1 MKKIKFYLLTFIIVF
16 NGCKKSGDDEDPN
29 IIRIETDLEI
39 SDFIWKGL
47 NQYYYWQ
54 ESVVNLSD
62 SKKENESDY
71 AYYLSQNTNPETFF
85 NSLLHPDDNFSWIVD
100 DYIELENMLQG
111 IDNSDGMEFGLYVE
125 CNDQNIF
132 GFVRYVQ
139 KGSDAES
146 KGVKRGM
153 VFSDI
158 NGTRLNRDNYRD
170 LLYNQTSNSYTVKFS
185 QISYNQNNQCANI
198 IPGQEDITLVKSR
211 IVKNPIHISKII
223 EIQGQKVG
231 YLMYNQFV
239 GVVESEGKD
248 YNSELNNVFSN
259 FLSNGINDLVVDL
272 RYNPG
277 GRISTS
283 INLASMITGK
293 FNNQVFAKE
302 RWNSKLMNYWDENS
316 PESLLNRF
324 TNKLSNNESIFSLNL
339 DRVFVLTSAR
349 TASASELLINGL
361 DPYID
366 VIHIGDFTVGKN
378 QGSITVYDYIN
389 DSRDKNP
396 NHMYAMQPIVLKIAN
411 SDGYA
416 DYTDGLE
423 PSTEVEEDIQ
433 NLGILGDPT
442 EPLLATTLNLIS
454 GTGKFKIP
462 KAKLTKKFLVK
473 DPEMLKKQKMFVEK
487 KLLFYNR

>member
-1 MKKIKFYLLTFIIVF
+1 MKKFKYYLLALILVF
-16 NGCKKSGDDEDPN
+16 SSCKKSDDEDPN

-39 SDFIWKGL
+39 IDFIWKGL

-62 SKKENESDY
+62 SKKESESDY
-71 AYYLSQNTNPETFF
+71 AYFLSQNPDPENFF

-100 DYIELENMLQG
+100 DYVELENMLQG
-111 IDNSDGMEFGLYVE
+111 IDISDGMEFGLYVE

-132 GFVRYVQ
+132 GFVRYIQ
-139 KGSDAES
+139 KDSDAES

-153 VFSDI
+153 VFSNI
-158 NGTRLNRDNYRD
+158 NGTRLTRDNYRD
-170 LLYNQTSNSYTVKFS
+170 LLFNNSSSSYTIRFS
-185 QISYNQNNQCANI
+185 EISYNQNNQCANI
-198 IPGQEDITLVKSR
+198 IPGQEDLTLIKSR

-223 EIQGQKVG
+223 ENGGQKIG
-231 YLMYNQFV
+231 YLMYNQFL

-248 YNSELNNVFSN
+248 YNSELNDAFAN
-259 FLSNGINDLVVDL
+259 FLSNGINDLVIDL

-283 INLASMITGK
+283 INLASMITGQ

-324 TNKLSNNESIFSLNL
+324 TNKLGNNQSIFSLNL

-396 NHMYAMQPIVLKIAN
+396 NHMYAMQPIVLKIGNVA
-411 SDGYA
+411 GYT
-416 DYTDGLE
+416 DFPDGLE
-423 PSTEVEEDIQ
+423 PDIFIKESLL
-433 NLGILGDPT
+433 NPGILGDIE
-442 EPLLATTLNLIS
+442 EPLLKIAIDQIS
-454 GTGKFKIP
+454 GDAISIENNYLFKEISNP
-462 KAKLTKKFLVK
+462 K
-473 DPEMLKKQKMFVEK
+473 DELKEK
-487 KLLFYNR
+487 IIIDDIIIK

>member
-1 MKKIKFYLLTFIIVF
+1 MKKFKFCLLALILVF
-16 NGCKKSGDDEDPN
+16 SSCKKSDDEDPN

-39 SDFIWKGL
+39 IDFIWKGL

-62 SKKENESDY
+62 SKKESESEY
-71 AYYLSQNTNPETFF
+71 AYFLSQNPDPENFF

-100 DYIELENMLQG
+100 DYVELENMLQG
-111 IDNSDGMEFGLYVE
+111 IDISDGMEFGLYVE

-139 KGSDAES
+139 KDSDAES

-153 VFSDI
+153 VFSNI
-158 NGTRLNRDNYRD
+158 NGTRLTRDNYRD
-170 LLYNQTSNSYTVKFS
+170 LLFNNSSSSYTIRFS
-185 QISYNQNNQCANI
+185 EISYNQNNQCANI
-198 IPGQEDITLVKSR
+198 IPGQEDLTLIKSR

-223 EIQGQKVG
+223 ENGGQKIG
-231 YLMYNQFV
+231 YLMYNQFL

-248 YNSELNNVFSN
+248 YNSELNDAFAN
-259 FLSNGINDLVVDL
+259 FLSSGINDLVIDL

-283 INLASMITGK
+283 INLASMITGQ

-324 TNKLSNNESIFSLNL
+324 TNKLGNNQSIFSLNL

-396 NHMYAMQPIVLKIAN
+396 NHMYAMQPIVLKIGNVA
-411 SDGYA
+411 GYT
-416 DYTDGLE
+416 DFPDGLE
-423 PSTEVEEDIQ
+423 PDIFIKESLL
-433 NLGILGDPT
+433 NPGILGDIE
-442 EPLLATTLNLIS
+442 EPLLKIAINQILGDAIS
-454 GTGKFKIP
+454 IENNYLFKEISTP
-462 KAKLTKKFLVK
+462 K
-473 DPEMLKKQKMFVEK
+473 DELKEK
-487 KLLFYNR
+487 IIIDDIIIK

>member
-1 MKKIKFYLLTFIIVF
+1 MKKIKLCLLALILVF
-16 NGCKKSGDDEDPN
+16 SSCKKSDDEDPN
-29 IIRIETDLEI
+29 ITRIETDLEI
-39 SDFIWKGL
+39 IDFIWKGL

-62 SKKENESDY
+62 SRKESESDY
-71 AYYLSQNTNPETFF
+71 AYFLSQNPNPENFF

-100 DYIELENMLQG
+100 DYVELENMLQG
-111 IDNSDGMEFGLYVE
+111 IDISDGMEFGLYVE

-139 KGSDAES
+139 KDSDAES

-153 VFSDI
+153 VFSNI
-158 NGTRLNRDNYRD
+158 NGTRLTRDNYRD
-170 LLYNQTSNSYTVKFS
+170 LLYNNNDSSYTIRFS
-185 QISYNQNNQCANI
+185 EISYNQNNQCANI
-198 IPGQEDITLVKSR
+198 IPGQEDLTLIKSR

-223 EIQGQKVG
+223 ENEGQKIG
-231 YLMYNQFV
+231 YLMYNQFL

-248 YNSELNNVFSN
+248 YNSELNDAFSN
-259 FLSNGINDLVVDL
+259 FLSNGINDLVIDL

-283 INLASMITGK
+283 INLASMITGQ

-324 TNKLSNNESIFSLNL
+324 TNKLGNNQSIFSLNL

-396 NHMYAMQPIVLKIAN
+396 NHMYAMQPIVLKIGNVA
-411 SDGYA
+411 G
-416 DYTDGLE
+416 YTDFPNGLE
-423 PSTEVEEDIQ
+423 PDIFIKESLL
-433 NLGILGDPT
+433 NPGILGDIE
-442 EPLLATTLNLIS
+442 EPLLKIAIDQIS
-454 GTGKFKIP
+454 GDAISIENNYLFNEISTPKDEIKEKIILDEIII
-462 KAKLTKKFLVK
+462 K
-473 DPEMLKKQKMFVEK
+473 
-487 KLLFYNR
+487 

>member
-1 MKKIKFYLLTFIIVF
+1 MKKFKFCLLALILVF
-16 NGCKKSGDDEDPN
+16 SSCKKSDDEDPN

-39 SDFIWKGL
+39 IDFIWKGL

-62 SKKENESDY
+62 SKKESESEY
-71 AYYLSQNTNPETFF
+71 AYFLSQNPDPENFF

-100 DYIELENMLQG
+100 DYVELENMLQG
-111 IDNSDGMEFGLYVE
+111 IDISDGMEFGLYVE

-139 KGSDAES
+139 KDSDAES

-153 VFSDI
+153 VFSNI
-158 NGTRLNRDNYRD
+158 NGTRLTRDNYRD
-170 LLYNQTSNSYTVKFS
+170 LLFNNSSSSYTIRFS
-185 QISYNQNNQCANI
+185 EISYNQNNQCANI
-198 IPGQEDITLVKSR
+198 IPGQEDLTLIKSR

-223 EIQGQKVG
+223 ENGGQKIG
-231 YLMYNQFV
+231 YLMYNQFL

-248 YNSELNNVFSN
+248 YNSELNDAFAN
-259 FLSNGINDLVVDL
+259 FLSNGINDLVIDL

-283 INLASMITGK
+283 INLASMITGQ

-324 TNKLSNNESIFSLNL
+324 TNKLGNNQSIFSLNL

-396 NHMYAMQPIVLKIAN
+396 NHMYAMQPIVLKIGNVA
-411 SDGYA
+411 G
-416 DYTDGLE
+416 YTDFPNGLE
-423 PSTEVEEDIQ
+423 PDIFIKESLL
-433 NLGILGDPT
+433 NPGILGDIE
-442 EPLLATTLNLIS
+442 EPLLKIAIDQIS
-454 GTGKFKIP
+454 GDAISIENNYLFNEISTPEDELKEKIIVDDIII
-462 KAKLTKKFLVK
+462 K
-473 DPEMLKKQKMFVEK
+473 
-487 KLLFYNR
+487 

>member
-1 MKKIKFYLLTFIIVF
+1 MKKFKFCLLALIFVF
-16 NGCKKSGDDEDPN
+16 SSCKKSDDEDPN

-39 SDFIWKGL
+39 IDFIWKGL

-62 SKKENESDY
+62 SKKESESDY
-71 AYYLSQNTNPETFF
+71 AYFLSQNPDPENFF

-100 DYIELENMLQG
+100 DYVELENMLQG
-111 IDNSDGMEFGLYVE
+111 IDISDGMEFGLYVE

-139 KGSDAES
+139 KDSDAES

-153 VFSDI
+153 VFSNI
-158 NGTRLNRDNYRD
+158 NGTRLTRDNYRD
-170 LLYNQTSNSYTVKFS
+170 LLFNNNDSSYTIRFS
-185 QISYNQNNQCANI
+185 EISYNQNNQCANI
-198 IPGQEDITLVKSR
+198 IPGQEDLTLIKSR

-223 EIQGQKVG
+223 ENEGQKIG
-231 YLMYNQFV
+231 YLMYNQFL

-248 YNSELNNVFSN
+248 YNSELNDAFSN
-259 FLSNGINDLVVDL
+259 FLSNGINDLVIDL

-283 INLASMITGK
+283 INLASMITGQ

-324 TNKLSNNESIFSLNL
+324 TNKLGNNQSIFSLNL

-396 NHMYAMQPIVLKIAN
+396 NHMYAMQPIVLKIGNVA
-411 SDGYA
+411 GYT
-416 DYTDGLE
+416 DFPDGLE
-423 PSTEVEEDIQ
+423 PDIFIKESLL
-433 NLGILGDPT
+433 NPGILGDIE
-442 EPLLATTLNLIS
+442 EPLLKIAIDQIS
-454 GTGKFKIP
+454 GDAISIENNYLFKEISTP
-462 KAKLTKKFLVK
+462 KDEIK
-473 DPEMLKKQKMFVEK
+473 EK
-487 KLLFYNR
+487 IILDEIIIK

>member
-1 MKKIKFYLLTFIIVF
+1 MKEIKFYLLTLIIVF

-71 AYYLSQNTNPETFF
+71 AYYLSQNANPETFF

-125 CNDQNIF
+125 CNNENIF

-139 KGSDAES
+139 IGSDAES
-146 KGVKRGM
+146 KGVRRGM
-153 VFSDI
+153 VFSNI
-158 NGTRLNRDNYRD
+158 NGTRLSRDNYRD
-170 LLYNQTSNSYTVKFS
+170 LLYNQTNNSYTVKFS
-185 QISYNQNNQCANI
+185 EISYNQNNQCANI

-231 YLMYNQFV
+231 YLMYNQFL

-283 INLASMITGK
+283 INLASMITGQ

-396 NHMYAMQPIVLKIAN
+396 NHMYAMQPIVLKIGNVA
-411 SDGYA
+411 GYT
-416 DYTDGLE
+416 DFPDGLE
-423 PSTEVEEDIQ
+423 PDIFIKESLL
-433 NLGILGDPT
+433 NPGVLGNIE
-442 EPLLATTLNLIS
+442 EPLLKIAIDQIS
-454 GTGKFKIP
+454 GDASSIDNNYLFKEILSP
-462 KAKLTKKFLVK
+462 L
-473 DPEMLKKQKMFVEK
+473 DELKERIIIDNKIIE
-487 KLLFYNR
+487 

>member
-1 MKKIKFYLLTFIIVF
+1 MKKFKICLLALILVF
-16 NGCKKSGDDEDPN
+16 SSCKKSDVEDPN

-39 SDFIWKGL
+39 IDFIWKGL

-62 SKKENESDY
+62 SKKESESDY
-71 AYYLSQNTNPETFF
+71 AYFLSQNPNPENFF

-100 DYIELENMLQG
+100 DYVELENMLQG
-111 IDNSDGMEFGLYVE
+111 IDISDGMEFGLYVE

-139 KGSDAES
+139 KDSDAES

-153 VFSDI
+153 VFSNI
-158 NGTRLNRDNYRD
+158 NGIRLSRDNYRD
-170 LLYNQTSNSYTVKFS
+170 LLFNNNDSSYTIRFS
-185 QISYNQNNQCANI
+185 EISYNQNNQCANI
-198 IPGQEDITLVKSR
+198 IPGQEDLTLIKSR

-223 EIQGQKVG
+223 ENEGQKIG
-231 YLMYNQFV
+231 YLMYNQFL

-248 YNSELNNVFSN
+248 YNSELNDAFSN
-259 FLSNGINDLVVDL
+259 FLSNGINDLVIDL

-283 INLASMITGK
+283 INLASMITGQ

-324 TNKLSNNESIFSLNL
+324 TNKLGNNQSIFSLNL

-396 NHMYAMQPIVLKIAN
+396 NHMYAMQPIVLKIGNVA
-411 SDGYA
+411 G
-416 DYTDGLE
+416 YTDFPNGLE
-423 PSTEVEEDIQ
+423 PDIFIKESLL
-433 NLGILGDPT
+433 NPGILGDIE
-442 EPLLATTLNLIS
+442 EPLLKIAIDQIS
-454 GTGKFKIP
+454 GDAISIENNYLFKEISTP
-462 KAKLTKKFLVK
+462 KDEIK
-473 DPEMLKKQKMFVEK
+473 EK
-487 KLLFYNR
+487 IILDEIIIK

>member
-1 MKKIKFYLLTFIIVF
+1 VF
-16 NGCKKSGDDEDPN
+16 SSCKKSDDEDPN

-39 SDFIWKGL
+39 IDFIWKGL

-62 SKKENESDY
+62 SKKESESEY
-71 AYYLSQNTNPETFF
+71 AYFLSQNPDPENFF

-100 DYIELENMLQG
+100 DYVELENMLQG
-111 IDNSDGMEFGLYVE
+111 IDISDGMEFGLYVE

-139 KGSDAES
+139 KDSDAES

-153 VFSDI
+153 VFSNI
-158 NGTRLNRDNYRD
+158 NGTRLTRENYRD
-170 LLYNQTSNSYTVKFS
+170 LLFNNTSSSYTIRFS
-185 QISYNQNNQCANI
+185 EISYNQNNQCANI
-198 IPGQEDITLVKSR
+198 IPGQEDLTLIKSR

-223 EIQGQKVG
+223 ENGGQKIG
-231 YLMYNQFV
+231 YLMYNQFL

-248 YNSELNNVFSN
+248 YNSELNDAFYD
-259 FLSNGINDLVVDL
+259 FLTNGINDLVIDL

-283 INLASMITGK
+283 INLASMITGQ

-324 TNKLSNNESIFSLNL
+324 INKLDNNQSIFSLNL
-339 DRVFVLTSAR
+339 DRVFILTSAR

-396 NHMYAMQPIVLKIAN
+396 NHMYAMQPIVLKIGNVA
-411 SDGYA
+411 GYT
-416 DYTDGLE
+416 DFPDGLE
-423 PSTEVEEDIQ
+423 PDIFIKESLL
-433 NLGILGDPT
+433 NPGILGDIE
-442 EPLLATTLNLIS
+442 EPLLKIAIDQIS
-454 GTGKFKIP
+454 GDAISIENNYLFKEIS
-462 KAKLTKKFLVK
+462 T
-473 DPEMLKKQKMFVEK
+473 PEDELKEK
-487 KLLFYNR
+487 IIVDDIIIK

>member
-1 MKKIKFYLLTFIIVF
+1 MKKIKFCLLALILVF
-16 NGCKKSGDDEDPN
+16 SSCKKSDDEDPN

-39 SDFIWKGL
+39 IDFIWKGL

-62 SKKENESDY
+62 SKKESESEY
-71 AYYLSQNTNPETFF
+71 AYFLSQNPDPENFF

-100 DYIELENMLQG
+100 DYVELENMLQG
-111 IDNSDGMEFGLYVE
+111 IDISDGMEFGLYVE

-139 KGSDAES
+139 KDSDAES

-153 VFSDI
+153 VFSNI
-158 NGTRLNRDNYRD
+158 NGTRLTRDNYRD
-170 LLYNQTSNSYTVKFS
+170 LLFNNNDSSYTIRFS
-185 QISYNQNNQCANI
+185 EISYNQNNQCANI
-198 IPGQEDITLVKSR
+198 IPGQEDLTLIKSR

-223 EIQGQKVG
+223 QNEGQKIG
-231 YLMYNQFV
+231 YLMYNQFL

-248 YNSELNNVFSN
+248 YNSELNDAFSN
-259 FLSNGINDLVVDL
+259 FLSNGINDLVIDL

-283 INLASMITGK
+283 INLASMITGQ

-324 TNKLSNNESIFSLNL
+324 TNKLGNNQSIFSLNL

-396 NHMYAMQPIVLKIAN
+396 NHMYAMQPIVLKIGNVA
-411 SDGYA
+411 GYT
-416 DYTDGLE
+416 DFPDGLE
-423 PSTEVEEDIQ
+423 PDIFIKESLL
-433 NLGILGDPT
+433 NPGILGDIE
-442 EPLLATTLNLIS
+442 EPLLKIAIDQIS
-454 GTGKFKIP
+454 GDAISIENNYLFKEISTP
-462 KAKLTKKFLVK
+462 KDEIK
-473 DPEMLKKQKMFVEK
+473 EK
-487 KLLFYNR
+487 IILDEIIIK

>member
-1 MKKIKFYLLTFIIVF
+1 MKKFKFCLLALILVF
-16 NGCKKSGDDEDPN
+16 NSCKKSDDEDPN

-39 SDFIWKGL
+39 IDFIWKGL

-62 SKKENESDY
+62 SKKESESEY
-71 AYYLSQNTNPETFF
+71 AYFLSQNPDPENFF

-111 IDNSDGMEFGLYVE
+111 IDISDGMEFGLYVE

-139 KGSDAES
+139 KDSDAES

-153 VFSDI
+153 VFSNI
-158 NGTRLNRDNYRD
+158 NGTRLTRDNYRD
-170 LLYNQTSNSYTVKFS
+170 LLFNNSSSSYTIRFS
-185 QISYNQNNQCANI
+185 EISYNQNNQCANI
-198 IPGQEDITLVKSR
+198 IPGQEDLTLIKSR

-223 EIQGQKVG
+223 ENGGQKIG
-231 YLMYNQFV
+231 YLMYNQFL

-248 YNSELNNVFSN
+248 YNSELNDAFAN
-259 FLSNGINDLVVDL
+259 FLSNGINDLVIDL

-283 INLASMITGK
+283 INLASMITGQ

-324 TNKLSNNESIFSLNL
+324 TNKLGNNQSIFSLNL

-396 NHMYAMQPIVLKIAN
+396 NHMYAMQPIVLKIGNVA
-411 SDGYA
+411 GYT
-416 DYTDGLE
+416 DFPDGLE
-423 PSTEVEEDIQ
+423 PDIFIKESLL
-433 NLGILGDPT
+433 NPGILGDIE
-442 EPLLATTLNLIS
+442 EPLLKIAINQIS
-454 GTGKFKIP
+454 GDAISIENNYLFKEISTP
-462 KAKLTKKFLVK
+462 K
-473 DPEMLKKQKMFVEK
+473 DELKEK
-487 KLLFYNR
+487 IIIDNIIIK

>member
-1 MKKIKFYLLTFIIVF
+1 MKKIKLYLLTFIIVF

-111 IDNSDGMEFGLYVE
+111 IDNSDGMEFGLYLE

-283 INLASMITGK
+283 INLASMITGQ

-366 VIHIGDFTVGKN
+366 VNHIGDFTVGKN
-378 QGSITVYDYIN
+378 QGSITVYEYIN

-396 NHMYAMQPIVLKIAN
+396 NQMYAMQPIVLKIGNVA
-411 SDGYA
+411 GYT
-416 DYTDGLE
+416 DFPDGLE
-423 PSTEVEEDIQ
+423 PDIFVKESLL
-433 NLGILGDPT
+433 NPGVLGDIE
-442 EPLLATTLNLIS
+442 EPLLKIAIDQIFGDASSIYNEYL
-454 GTGKFKIP
+454 FKEIP
-462 KAKLTKKFLVK
+462 SPL
-473 DPEMLKKQKMFVEK
+473 DELKERIIIDDKIIE
-487 KLLFYNR
+487 

>member
-1 MKKIKFYLLTFIIVF
+1 MKKFKLCLLALILVF
-16 NGCKKSGDDEDPN
+16 SSCKKSDDEDPN

-39 SDFIWKGL
+39 IDFIWKGL

-62 SKKENESDY
+62 SKKESESDY
-71 AYYLSQNTNPETFF
+71 AYFLSQNPNPENFF

-100 DYIELENMLQG
+100 DYVELENMLQG
-111 IDNSDGMEFGLYVE
+111 IDISDGMEFGLYVE

-139 KGSDAES
+139 KDSDAES

-153 VFSDI
+153 VFSNI
-158 NGTRLNRDNYRD
+158 NGTRLTRDNYRD
-170 LLYNQTSNSYTVKFS
+170 LLFNNNDSSYTIRFS
-185 QISYNQNNQCANI
+185 EISYNQNNQCANI
-198 IPGQEDITLVKSR
+198 IPGQEDLTLIKSR

-223 EIQGQKVG
+223 ENEGQKIG
-231 YLMYNQFV
+231 YLMYNQFL

-248 YNSELNNVFSN
+248 YNSELNDAFSN
-259 FLSNGINDLVVDL
+259 FLSNGINDLVIDL

-283 INLASMITGK
+283 INLASMITGQ

-324 TNKLSNNESIFSLNL
+324 TNKLGNNQSIFSLNL
-339 DRVFVLTSAR
+339 DRVFILTSAR

-396 NHMYAMQPIVLKIAN
+396 NHMYAMQPIVLKIGNVA
-411 SDGYA
+411 GYT
-416 DYTDGLE
+416 DFPDGLE
-423 PSTEVEEDIQ
+423 PDIFIKESLL
-433 NLGILGDPT
+433 NPGILGDIE
-442 EPLLATTLNLIS
+442 EPLLKIAIDQIS
-454 GTGKFKIP
+454 GDAISIENNYLFKEISTP
-462 KAKLTKKFLVK
+462 KDEIK
-473 DPEMLKKQKMFVEK
+473 EK
-487 KLLFYNR
+487 IILDEIIIK

>member
-1 MKKIKFYLLTFIIVF
+1 MKKFKFCLLGLILVF
-16 NGCKKSGDDEDPN
+16 SSCNKSDDEDPN

-39 SDFIWKGL
+39 IDFIWKGL

-62 SKKENESDY
+62 SKKESESDY
-71 AYYLSQNTNPETFF
+71 AYFLSQNPDPENFF

-100 DYIELENMLQG
+100 DYVELENMLQG
-111 IDNSDGMEFGLYVE
+111 IDISDGMEFGLYVE

-132 GFVRYVQ
+132 GFVRYLQ
-139 KGSDAES
+139 KDSDAES

-153 VFSDI
+153 VFSNI
-158 NGTRLNRDNYRD
+158 NGTRLTRDNYRD
-170 LLYNQTSNSYTVKFS
+170 LLFNNSSSSYTIRFS
-185 QISYNQNNQCANI
+185 EISYNQNNQCANI
-198 IPGQEDITLVKSR
+198 IPGQEDLTLIKSR

-223 EIQGQKVG
+223 ENGGQKIG
-231 YLMYNQFV
+231 YMMYNQFL

-248 YNSELNNVFSN
+248 YNSELNDTFAN
-259 FLSNGINDLVVDL
+259 FLSNGINDLVIDL

-283 INLASMITGK
+283 INLASMITGQ

-324 TNKLSNNESIFSLNL
+324 TNKLGNNQSIFSLNL

-396 NHMYAMQPIVLKIAN
+396 NHMYAMQPIVLKIGNVA
-411 SDGYA
+411 GYT
-416 DYTDGLE
+416 DFPDGLE
-423 PSTEVEEDIQ
+423 PDIFIKESLL
-433 NLGILGDPT
+433 NPGILGDIE
-442 EPLLATTLNLIS
+442 EPLLKIAINQIS
-454 GTGKFKIP
+454 GDAMSIENNYLFKEISTP
-462 KAKLTKKFLVK
+462 KDEIK
-473 DPEMLKKQKMFVEK
+473 EK
-487 KLLFYNR
+487 IILDEIIIK

>member
-1 MKKIKFYLLTFIIVF
+1 MKKFKFCLLGLILVF
-16 NGCKKSGDDEDPN
+16 SSCNKSDDEDPN

-39 SDFIWKGL
+39 IDFIWKGL

-54 ESVVNLSD
+54 ESVVDLSD
-62 SKKENESDY
+62 SKKESESDY
-71 AYYLSQNTNPETFF
+71 AYFLSQNPDPENFF

-100 DYIELENMLQG
+100 DYVELENMLQG
-111 IDNSDGMEFGLYVE
+111 IDISDGMEFGLYVE

-139 KGSDAES
+139 KNSDSES

-153 VFSDI
+153 VFSNI
-158 NGTRLNRDNYRD
+158 NGTRLTRDNYRD
-170 LLYNQTSNSYTVKFS
+170 LLFNNTSSSSTIRFS
-185 QISYNQNNQCANI
+185 EISYNQNNQCANI
-198 IPGQEDITLVKSR
+198 IPGQDDLTLIKSR

-223 EIQGQKVG
+223 ENGGQKIG
-231 YLMYNQFV
+231 YMMYNQFL

-248 YNSELNNVFSN
+248 YNSELNDTFAN
-259 FLSNGINDLVVDL
+259 FLSNGINDLVIDL

-283 INLASMITGK
+283 INLASMITGQ

-316 PESLLNRF
+316 PESLLNKF
-324 TNKLSNNESIFSLNL
+324 TNKLDNNQSIFSLNL

-396 NHMYAMQPIVLKIAN
+396 NHMYAMQPIVLKIGNVA
-411 SDGYA
+411 GYT
-416 DYTDGLE
+416 DFPDGLE
-423 PSTEVEEDIQ
+423 PDVFIKESLL
-433 NLGILGDPT
+433 NPGILGDIE
-442 EPLLATTLNLIS
+442 EPLLKIAIDRIS
-454 GTGKFKIP
+454 GDAISIENNYLFKEISTP
-462 KAKLTKKFLVK
+462 KDKLK
-473 DPEMLKKQKMFVEK
+473 EK
-487 KLLFYNR
+487 IIIDDIIIK

>member
-1 MKKIKFYLLTFIIVF
+1 MEKFKFCLLALILVF
-16 NGCKKSGDDEDPN
+16 SSCKKSDDEDPN

-39 SDFIWKGL
+39 IDFIWKGL

-62 SKKENESDY
+62 SKKESESDY
-71 AYYLSQNTNPETFF
+71 AYFLSQNPNPENFF

-100 DYIELENMLQG
+100 DYVELENMLQG
-111 IDNSDGMEFGLYVE
+111 IDISDGMEFGLYVE

-139 KGSDAES
+139 KDSDAES

-153 VFSDI
+153 VFSNI
-158 NGTRLNRDNYRD
+158 NGTRLTRDNYRD
-170 LLYNQTSNSYTVKFS
+170 LLFNNNDSSYTIRFS
-185 QISYNQNNQCANI
+185 EISYNQNNQCANI
-198 IPGQEDITLVKSR
+198 IPGQEDLTLIKSR

-223 EIQGQKVG
+223 ENEGQKIG
-231 YLMYNQFV
+231 YLMYNQFL

-248 YNSELNNVFSN
+248 YNSELNDAFSN
-259 FLSNGINDLVVDL
+259 FLSNGINDLVIDL

-283 INLASMITGK
+283 INLASMITGQ

-324 TNKLSNNESIFSLNL
+324 TNKLSNNQSIFSLNL

-396 NHMYAMQPIVLKIAN
+396 NHMYAMQPIVLKIGNVA
-411 SDGYA
+411 G
-416 DYTDGLE
+416 YTDFPNGLE
-423 PSTEVEEDIQ
+423 PDIFIKESLL
-433 NLGILGDPT
+433 NPGILGDIE
-442 EPLLATTLNLIS
+442 EPLLKIAIDQIS
-454 GTGKFKIP
+454 GDAISIENNYLFKEISTP
-462 KAKLTKKFLVK
+462 KDEIK
-473 DPEMLKKQKMFVEK
+473 EK
-487 KLLFYNR
+487 IILDEIIIK

>member
-1 MKKIKFYLLTFIIVF
+1 MKKFKFCLLALILLFSS
-16 NGCKKSGDDEDPN
+16 CKKSDDEDPN

-39 SDFIWKGL
+39 IDFIWKGL

-62 SKKENESDY
+62 NKKESESDY
-71 AYYLSQNTNPETFF
+71 AYFLSQNPDPENFF

-100 DYIELENMLQG
+100 DYVELENMLQG
-111 IDNSDGMEFGLYVE
+111 IDISDGIEFGLYVE

-139 KGSDAES
+139 KDSDAES

-153 VFSDI
+153 VFSNI
-158 NGTRLNRDNYRD
+158 NGTRLTRDNYRD
-170 LLYNQTSNSYTVKFS
+170 LLFNDTNSSYTIRFS
-185 QISYNQNNQCANI
+185 EISYNQNNQCANI
-198 IPGQEDITLVKSR
+198 IPGQVDLTLIKSR

-223 EIQGQKVG
+223 ENGGQKIG
-231 YLMYNQFV
+231 YLMYNQFL

-248 YNSELNNVFSN
+248 YNSELNDAFSN
-259 FLSNGINDLVVDL
+259 FLSNGISDLVIDL

-283 INLASMITGK
+283 INLASMITGQ

-324 TNKLSNNESIFSLNL
+324 TNKLGNNQSIFSLNL

-396 NHMYAMQPIVLKIAN
+396 NHMYAMQPIVLKIGNVA
-411 SDGYA
+411 GYT
-416 DYTDGLE
+416 DFPDGLE
-423 PSTEVEEDIQ
+423 PDIFIKESLL
-433 NLGILGDPT
+433 NPGILGDIE
-442 EPLLATTLNLIS
+442 EPLLKIALDRIS
-454 GTGKFKIP
+454 GDAISIENNYFFKEISTP
-462 KAKLTKKFLVK
+462 KDKLK
-473 DPEMLKKQKMFVEK
+473 EK
-487 KLLFYNR
+487 IIIDDIIIK

>member
-1 MKKIKFYLLTFIIVF
+1 MKKFKFCLLALILVF
-16 NGCKKSGDDEDPN
+16 SSCKKSDDEDPN

-39 SDFIWKGL
+39 IDFIWKGL

-62 SKKENESDY
+62 SKKESESDY
-71 AYYLSQNTNPETFF
+71 AYFLSQNPDPENFF
-85 NSLLHPDDNFSWIVD
+85 NTLLHPDDNFSWIVD
-100 DYIELENMLQG
+100 DYVELENMLQG
-111 IDNSDGMEFGLYVE
+111 IDISDGMEFGLYVE

-139 KGSDAES
+139 KDSDAES

-153 VFSDI
+153 VFSNI
-158 NGTRLNRDNYRD
+158 NGTRLTRDNYRD
-170 LLYNQTSNSYTVKFS
+170 LLFNNSSSSYTIRFS
-185 QISYNQNNQCANI
+185 EISYNQNNQCVNI
-198 IPGQEDITLVKSR
+198 IPGQEDLTLIKSR

-223 EIQGQKVG
+223 ENGGEKIG
-231 YLMYNQFV
+231 YLMYNQFL

-248 YNSELNNVFSN
+248 YNSELNDAFAN
-259 FLSNGINDLVVDL
+259 FLSNGINDLVIDL

-283 INLASMITGK
+283 INLASMITGQ

-324 TNKLSNNESIFSLNL
+324 TNKLGNNQSIFSLNL

-396 NHMYAMQPIVLKIAN
+396 NHMYAMQPIVLKIGNVA
-411 SDGYA
+411 G
-416 DYTDGLE
+416 YTDFPNGLE
-423 PSTEVEEDIQ
+423 PDIFIKESLL
-433 NLGILGDPT
+433 NPGILGDIE
-442 EPLLATTLNLIS
+442 EPLLKIAIDQIS
-454 GTGKFKIP
+454 GDAISIENNYLFKEIS
-462 KAKLTKKFLVK
+462 T
-473 DPEMLKKQKMFVEK
+473 PEDELKEK
-487 KLLFYNR
+487 IIIDDIIIK

>member
-1 MKKIKFYLLTFIIVF
+1 MKKFKICLLALILVF
-16 NGCKKSGDDEDPN
+16 SSCKKSDDEDPN

-39 SDFIWKGL
+39 IDFIWKGL

-62 SKKENESDY
+62 SKKESESDY
-71 AYYLSQNTNPETFF
+71 AYFLSQNPDPENFF

-100 DYIELENMLQG
+100 DYVELENMLQG
-111 IDNSDGMEFGLYVE
+111 IDISDGMEFGLYVE

-139 KGSDAES
+139 KDSDAES

-153 VFSDI
+153 VFSNI
-158 NGTRLNRDNYRD
+158 NGTRLTRDNYRD
-170 LLYNQTSNSYTVKFS
+170 LLFNDTNSSYTIRFS
-185 QISYNQNNQCANI
+185 EISYNQNNQCANI
-198 IPGQEDITLVKSR
+198 IPGQEDLTLIKSR

-223 EIQGQKVG
+223 ENEGQKIG
-231 YLMYNQFV
+231 YLMYNQFL

-248 YNSELNNVFSN
+248 YNSELNDAFSN
-259 FLSNGINDLVVDL
+259 FLSNGINDLVIDL

-283 INLASMITGK
+283 INLASMITGQ
-293 FNNQVFAKE
+293 FNNQIFAKE

-324 TNKLSNNESIFSLNL
+324 TNKLSNNQSIFSLNL

-396 NHMYAMQPIVLKIAN
+396 NHMYAMQPIVLKIGNVA
-411 SDGYA
+411 G
-416 DYTDGLE
+416 YTDFPNGLE
-423 PSTEVEEDIQ
+423 PDIFIKESLL
-433 NLGILGDPT
+433 NPGILGDIE
-442 EPLLATTLNLIS
+442 EPLLKIAIDQIS
-454 GTGKFKIP
+454 GDAISIENNYLFKEISTP
-462 KAKLTKKFLVK
+462 KDEIK
-473 DPEMLKKQKMFVEK
+473 EK
-487 KLLFYNR
+487 IILDEIIIK